1 MIINLRDFYP
11 FYTSDEL
18 IDVPDEIGAV
28 LLESKRE
35 EKNYWNRLGYH
46 KAYYSLDRGDG
57 IEYDTVEKPMT
68 PEEALIHKAVVA
80 DLYAAFASLPDKQAK
95 RLYAF
100 FFLGMS
106 KTEIARAE
114 GVSEMA
120 VRDTISRALKSM
132 ENYLQNLL

>member
-11 FYTSDEL
+11 YYTCDALVEVS
-18 IDVPDEIGAV
+18 DEIGTV

-68 PEEALIHKAVVA
+68 PEEALIHKALMA
-80 DLYAAFASLPDKQAK
+80 ELYAAFASLPDKQAK

-106 KTEIARAE
+106 KAEIARAE
-114 GVSEMA
+114 KVDERA
-120 VRDTISRALKSM
+120 VRDSIERGLKKM
-132 ENYLQNLL
+132 EKYLQKLL

>member
-80 DLYAAFASLPDKQAK
+80 ELYAAFASLPDKQAQ

-106 KTEIARAE
+106 KTEIAKAE
-114 GVSEMA
+114 GVNESS
-120 VRDTISRALKSM
+120 VRKAIDRGLQDLA
-132 ENYLQNLL
+132 NYLKKSL

>member
-1 MIINLRDFYP
+1 MLINLKEFYP
-11 FYTSDEL
+11 FYLCDTIIEVS
-18 IDVPDEIGAV
+18 DEIGAV

-35 EKNYWNRLGYH
+35 EKNYIDRLSYH

-57 IEYDTVEKPMT
+57 IENEAMKQPPT
-68 PEEALIHKAVVA
+68 PEEIVFDKWDKAR
-80 DLYAAFASLPDKQAK
+80 LYAAFAQLPDKQAK

-114 GVSEMA
+114 KISVKA
-120 VRDTISRALKSM
+120 VCNAIVRGLET
-132 ENYLQNLL
+132 LQKNLEKV

>member
-1 MIINLRDFYP
+1 MIINLQDFYP
-11 FYTSDEL
+11 YYTCDALVEVS
-18 IDVPDEIGAV
+18 DEIGAV

-68 PEEALIHKAVVA
+68 PEEALIHKAVMA
-80 DLYAAFASLPDKQAK
+80 ELYAAFASLPDKQAK

-106 KTEIARAE
+106 KTEIAKAE
-114 GVSEMA
+114 GVNKSQVTRSIGA
-120 VRDTISRALKSM
+120 ALEKLAFTLKKS
-132 ENYLQNLL
+132 L

>member
-11 FYTSDEL
+11 YYTCDALVE
-18 IDVPDEIGAV
+18 VADEIGAV
-28 LLESKRE
+28 LLESKWE

-68 PEEALIHKAVVA
+68 PEEALIHKAVIA
-80 DLYAAFASLPDKQAK
+80 ELYAAFASLPEQAK

-106 KTEIARAE
+106 KAEIARAE
-114 GVSEMA
+114 TVDERA
-120 VRDTISRALKSM
+120 VRDSIERGLKKM
-132 ENYLQNLL
+132 EKYLKKLL